1 MITLIYEND
10 NPVTQDTYD
19 NIMSQI
25 DLLTL
30 ECPSCHHTGN
40 LIKHAKYNRTFR
52 VSDSIITIKI
62 VRVLCKECGH
72 THAILL
78 CDFVP
83 YSQILI
89 DDQLDIMNDQGNEIS
104 SIKEVELKKFYE
116 RVGNYILQNYKRSEY
131 IENKVN
137 HNQKIDITKRT
148 KKQKYHKRKYI
159 NEKKV
164 KSYIHSIAN
173 E

>member
-30 ECPSCHHTGN
+30 ECPSCHHTGS

-83 YSQILI
+83 YSQILT

-104 SIKEVELKKFYE
+104 SIKEAELKKFYE
-116 RVGNYILQNYKRSEY
+116 RVGNYILQNYKMSEY

-137 HNQKIDITKRT
+137 HNQKSR
-148 KKQKYHKRKYI
+148 Y
-159 NEKKV
+159 NEKYKETGV
-164 KSYIHSIAN
+164 S
-173 E
+173 